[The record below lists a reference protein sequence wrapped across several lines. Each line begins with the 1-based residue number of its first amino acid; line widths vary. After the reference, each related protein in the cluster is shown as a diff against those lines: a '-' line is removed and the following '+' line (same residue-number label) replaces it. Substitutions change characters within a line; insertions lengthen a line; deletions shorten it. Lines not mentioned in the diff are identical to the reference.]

1 MECPHCKEEIPG
13 KSCAECGADVPLD
26 SQYCMHCGTDLKEET
41 EPAPVQDG
49 GFDLE
54 SRILCPD
61 GTCTGIIIN
70 GKCTE
75 CGDAYKEIEGKG
87 DEGGTD

>member
-1 MECPHCKEEIPG
+1 MECPHCNKEIPG

-26 SQYCMHCGTDLKEET
+26 SQYCMQCGSGFKEET
-41 EPAPVQDG
+41 ESVPEQEG

-75 CGDAYKEIEGKG
+75 CGEAYKEVEGKG
-87 DEGGTD
+87 EEGGAE